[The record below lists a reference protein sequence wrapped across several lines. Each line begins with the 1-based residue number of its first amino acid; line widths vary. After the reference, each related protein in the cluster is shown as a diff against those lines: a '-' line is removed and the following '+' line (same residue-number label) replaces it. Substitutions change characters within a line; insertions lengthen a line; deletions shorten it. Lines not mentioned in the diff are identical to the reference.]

1 MIYDRRKGARMLRV
15 ILEVTDGALDLAGRV
30 TGEAGLRL
38 PVMEIDRRMRALAAK
53 GDVDGMYHEYLRAL
67 TEASAVGQALHRL
80 QRKSFESEFYRF
92 VTLYWEPSDEP

>member
-1 MIYDRRKGARMLRV
+1 MIYDRSKGARMLRV
-15 ILEVTDGALDLAGRV
+15 VLEVTDGALEQAGHV

-38 PVMEIDRRMRALAAK
+38 PVMEIDRRMRAMAAK

-67 TEASAVGQALHRL
+67 TEIPAVGLALHKR

-92 VTLYWEPSDEP
+92 VTLYWESGG